1 MDIVTQSIQINPYFG
16 QTVLIVDDQSFNLFA
31 VGQLLQLLQIPY
43 LTVNIYILYNNLGF
57 KWGGMHQ

>member
-1 MDIVTQSIQINPYFG
+1 MDIVIQSIHSNPYFE

-43 LTVNIYILYNNLGF
+43 LIVNIYILI
-57 KWGGMHQ
+57 Q

>member
-1 MDIVTQSIQINPYFG
+1 MDIVTRSIPSNPYFG

-43 LTVNIYILYNNLGF
+43 LIVNILI
-57 KWGGMHQ
+57 